1 MERKEGKEVE
11 GEVKAGEGVFAQLIW
26 RIDSVQ
32 SQCKDVRLEEHTH
45 THMTS
50 VLSTLQLSKK
60 YFAAQTLVRQSSRT
74 NASPCD

>member
-45 THMTS
+45 TRPQCS
-50 VLSTLQLSKK
+50 VLCNLVRNTLQRKL
-60 YFAAQTLVRQSSRT
+60 
-74 NASPCD
+74 